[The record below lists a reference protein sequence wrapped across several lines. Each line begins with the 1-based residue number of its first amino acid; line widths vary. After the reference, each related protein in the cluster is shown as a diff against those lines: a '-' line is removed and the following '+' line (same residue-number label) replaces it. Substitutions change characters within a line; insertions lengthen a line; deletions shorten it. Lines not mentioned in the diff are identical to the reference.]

1 MHHQHAAQHELP
13 RALGPASPT
22 VHGCGLSEY
31 RFRQPHVLTLCFQ
44 GLEDGEGGAR
54 DVAGDVGF
62 EHFFGCGLYV
72 HRTIG
77 KAGFGGL
84 MELYFVGLMNVD
96 C

>member
-22 VHGCGLSEY
+22 VHACGLSEY

-54 DVAGDVGF
+54 DVAGNVGF
-62 EHFFGCGLYV
+62 KHFFGCGLYV
-72 HRTIG
+72 WDYREDRG
-77 KAGFGGL
+77 RVLQGL
-84 MELYFVGLMNVD
+84 WNSILWA
-96 C
+96 